1 MGYDFLSE
9 ISSESALFE
18 EKFQKLLSGDF
29 PLIDSINRH
38 IFQTKGKQLR
48 PVLVLLTHKLFRSN
62 VAEQAYLAA
71 SLIEIVHAA
80 SLVHDDVV
88 DMADLRRGKASV
100 RAVFGNKT
108 AVLAGDYLLSNAF
121 LKAYDE
127 SDNQLLLF
135 LADVIR
141 QMSEGELIQLEYA
154 GKPQAD
160 YQTYY
165 RVVERKTAAL
175 FSCCCRCGAYTA
187 GANQKEIQVAG
198 QIGLNAGI
206 AFQIKDDLLDI
217 EAHAD
222 SGKGYGNDLPAGRR
236 NTTPKRLS
244 IPTAASI
251 APLLLLNLYWPIS
264 AAQTPDVAYTED
276 SAICVIGNK
285 KTADECSSPAVSS
298 AQNRTRTCTS
308 LLKLVPETSAST
320 NSAIWAA
327 KGHRYGLLPLVPR
340 TRLELA
346 RRNRHYPLKV
356 ARLPIPPSG
365 QTGCKDTT
373 FFENEKQ
380 NKMHGFFSYLRALK
394 L

>member
-222 SGKGYGNDLPAGRR
+222 SGKGYGNDLKEGKLTLPTLHYLQHCDSSRQAEFFADLTQLTQKHNRQEEDTQTLDRLIDCIRQAGGVEYARR
-236 NTTPKRLS
+236 Q
-244 IPTAASI
+244 AEH
-251 APLLLLNLYWPIS
+251 Y
-264 AAQTPDVAYTED
+264 AQKAFD
-276 SAICVIGNK
+276 SYRSLHRA
-285 KTADECSSPAVSS
+285 SPAFE
-298 AQNRTRTCTS
+298 S
-308 LLKLVPETSAST
+308 LLAHIS
-320 NSAIWAA
+320 
-327 KGHRYGLLPLVPR
+327 R
-340 TRLELA
+340 TDA
-346 RRNRHYPLKV
+346 
-356 ARLPIPPSG
+356 
-365 QTGCKDTT
+365 
-373 FFENEKQ
+373 
-380 NKMHGFFSYLRALK
+380 
-394 L
+394 